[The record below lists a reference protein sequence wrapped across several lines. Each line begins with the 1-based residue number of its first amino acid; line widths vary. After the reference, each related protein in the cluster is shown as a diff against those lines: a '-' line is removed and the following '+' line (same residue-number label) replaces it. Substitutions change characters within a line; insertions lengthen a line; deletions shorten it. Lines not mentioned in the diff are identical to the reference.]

1 MHSISYLMSD
11 RKRSVSVE
19 TFFENKTPF
28 KLMTPCGTSHLFILI
43 GYSLEYTIGPLNV
56 KQDIGET
63 ANSILE

>member
-1 MHSISYLMSD
+1 
-11 RKRSVSVE
+11 
-19 TFFENKTPF
+19 
-28 KLMTPCGTSHLFILI
+28 MTPCGTSHLFILI